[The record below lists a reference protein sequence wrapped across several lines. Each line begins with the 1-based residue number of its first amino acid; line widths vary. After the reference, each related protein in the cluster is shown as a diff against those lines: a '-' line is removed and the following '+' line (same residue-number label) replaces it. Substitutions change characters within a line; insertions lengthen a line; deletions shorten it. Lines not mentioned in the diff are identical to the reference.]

1 MDNFYCKLFIKKNI
15 ILTGASGKIGSLIA
29 EYFDKSKSNLILI
42 DKDINQL
49 KKKYRAKNK
58 LKSNVKIYKCDFE
71 KVGQRKKIFKKISKE
86 NKNIDVVIN
95 NAAFV
100 GDTKLK
106 GWNTSFDKQSI
117 ETWNRCLNVNLT
129 SVFDLIKVLSCGK
142 NFSKNSSIINI
153 SSIYSFL
160 APDKNLYENTKINNP
175 AAYSVSKSGL
185 NYLTKWLAVELA
197 PKVRVNSISLGG
209 LKRSKEK
216 KFLKKYIKDT
226 PLKRM
231 AVENDIIGSIIFL
244 GSNMS
249 SYMTGQNIVI
259 DGGKSI
265 P

>member
-1 MDNFYCKLFIKKNI
+1 M
-15 ILTGASGKIGSLIA
+15 
-29 EYFDKSKSNLILI
+29 
-42 DKDINQL
+42 
-49 KKKYRAKNK
+49 
-58 LKSNVKIYKCDFE
+58 
-71 KVGQRKKIFKKISKE
+71 
-86 NKNIDVVIN
+86 
-95 NAAFV
+95 
-100 GDTKLK
+100 
-106 GWNTSFDKQSI
+106 
-117 ETWNRCLNVNLT
+117 
-129 SVFDLIKVLSCGK
+129 
-142 NFSKNSSIINI
+142 
-153 SSIYSFL
+153 
-160 APDKNLYENTKINNP
+160 YENTKINNP

-209 LKRSKEK
+209 VKRSQEK